1 MPYRHWL
8 LLVALLGASQ
18 PGLAQFD
25 DRGDEDQEDRRRPS
39 ASERANQQADQS
51 LYRPVEYRN
60 AHRSGPTLI
69 VLPGQIKS
77 NNASFEEKVTP
88 NNIADYAELELG
100 RANFKVLERSDLGPM
115 LKEIGLAVNM
125 GDPSALQ
132 KFKRGKFKST
142 KWFIKFDILK
152 AEPVA
157 QAREGFDGNA
167 VGQLF
172 GGLIGDARKSGAVES
187 LFGSVQQDE
196 SAQIWIVGMRY
207 KVLDANTT
215 EQVTTGYFEQK
226 MELGSSSQAALGQ
239 YKSEKSGV
247 TLDTLVQRL
256 VQQAVADLD
265 AKK

>member
-1 MPYRHWL
+1 MLHARWL
-8 LLVALLGASQ
+8 LAIGLLGVSTIS
-18 PGLAQFD
+18 LAQFD
-25 DRGDEDQEDRRRPS
+25 DSEEPREERRRSS
-39 ASERANQQADQS
+39 ASERANRQADEA

-60 AHRSGPTLI
+60 AHRSGPALI

-77 NNASFEEKVTP
+77 NNASFEEKISP

-115 LKEIGLAVNM
+115 LQEIGLAVNM
-125 GDPSALQ
+125 GDPGALK

-142 KWFIKFDILK
+142 QWFIKFDILK

-172 GGLIGDARKSGAVES
+172 GGLVKDSRKGGAVES
-187 LFGSVQQDE
+187 LFGSIQQDE
-196 SAQIWIVGMRY
+196 SAQIWIVGLRY

-226 MELGSSSQAALGQ
+226 MELGASSQAALGQ
-239 YKSEKSGV
+239 YQSEKSGV

-265 AKK
+265 KKK